1 MTENTND
8 YLNQQDAEA
17 IAPSKE
23 DQAENGHAKDGME
36 AESDAADDRKAV
48 EPDSDLTVLDMGD
61 DEDDIPPRQWI
72 LGTTFCGKFLSGLTG
87 AGSAG
92 KTAVR
97 YLQYLSIATGQSFT
111 GEYVHKRCRVLV
123 VCLEDDQDE
132 VRRRLRAARLH
143 YHIDKV
149 ALKGWLYVW
158 TPRGVKLMVK
168 DAKHGVVPGK
178 MEGQLCALIKKHEID
193 LTGIDPFIKTHTVG
207 ENDNA
212 AIDLV
217 ASRLAEIAHELGCAV
232 DYIHHQRK
240 GIGAAGDADSGRGA
254 SALRDAS
261 RLVYTLTPMTSEE
274 AAAYNLS
281 EEKRRSLVRL
291 DSAKVNLV
299 RATSDA
305 TWFELIGVELGNRTD
320 AYPNGDEVQTVQRWY
335 PPDLFAD
342 FNTSIINTILD
353 EIDHGTPDGGRY
365 SDNNRATKRAA
376 WKIVTKH
383 ASNKSE
389 AQARAIINTWAKN
402 GILFLEEYYDEES
415 RKQAQGLRVNP
426 AKRPG
431 RAAHSD

>member
-1 MTENTND
+1 MTETTND

-17 IAPSKE
+17 VAPSKE

-168 DAKHGVVPGK
+168 DAKHGVVR
-178 MEGQLCALIKKHEID
+178 ARWR
-193 LTGIDPFIKTHTVG
+193 
-207 ENDNA
+207 
-212 AIDLV
+212 
-217 ASRLAEIAHELGCAV
+217 ASSV
-232 DYIHHQRK
+232 
-240 GIGAAGDADSGRGA
+240 
-254 SALRDAS
+254 
-261 RLVYTLTPMTSEE
+261 P
-274 AAAYNLS
+274 
-281 EEKRRSLVRL
+281 
-291 DSAKVNLV
+291 
-299 RATSDA
+299 
-305 TWFELIGVELGNRTD
+305 
-320 AYPNGDEVQTVQRWY
+320 
-335 PPDLFAD
+335 
-342 FNTSIINTILD
+342 
-353 EIDHGTPDGGRY
+353 
-365 SDNNRATKRAA
+365 
-376 WKIVTKH
+376 
-383 ASNKSE
+383 
-389 AQARAIINTWAKN
+389 
-402 GILFLEEYYDEES
+402 
-415 RKQAQGLRVNP
+415 
-426 AKRPG
+426 
-431 RAAHSD
+431 